1 MMDGAV
7 IETAICAGYRH
18 FDVSGF
24 HGNQADI
31 GVAVQKLFQE
41 GVVKREELFFTEKL
55 GFVAGIVGIVLLQ
68 YRLFSWDMLSVYS
81 LPGQYN

>member
-1 MMDGAV
+1 MMEGRA
-7 IETAICAGYRH
+7 IETAIRAGYRH

-24 HGNQADI
+24 HDNQADI

-55 GFVAGIVGIVLLQ
+55 GFVNRDSGNCSAVV
-68 YRLFSWDMLSVYS
+68 SVTC
-81 LPGQYN
+81 

>member
-1 MMDGAV
+1 MMEGTV
-7 IETAICAGYRH
+7 IETAIRAGYRH

-31 GVAVQKLFQE
+31 GVAVQKLFRE

-55 GFVAGIVGIVLLQ
+55 GFVDRNCSAAV
-68 YRLFSWDMLSVYS
+68 
-81 LPGQYN
+81 